1 MKCIFGAIFNNTDG
15 INGTDMPE
23 VTSAPSAPQGA
34 LISNQI
40 LRIQSPTDPLKSS
53 STVGKNNNQTAGAHY
68 LLQHYLHQNIGFQN
82 L

>member
-1 MKCIFGAIFNNTDG
+1 
-15 INGTDMPE
+15 MPE

-34 LISNQI
+34 LIGDQI

-53 STVGKNNNQTAGAHY
+53 TTVGKNNNQTAGAHY
-68 LLQHYLHQNIGFQN
+68 ILQHHLLQIFGCKN